1 MPMVPTSPS
10 TRIHSCSWVYLMS
23 GIRKLL
29 SAEVGVLD
37 EGHGHDLGGH
47 GLAAH
52 RQLDLAAVAGVRALD
67 VAHGDGAAERGRKA
81 ARRDLADDLAGDCD
95 LAAFAR
101 DRLAL
106 GQQPDALARRAL
118 CDLLLDD
125 GRPGEAA
132 VGAALLAD
140 APHQARFDRRG
151 GGVNVVTVE
160 AKSRFE
166 SQRIARAEADRL
178 HLRLGQ

>member
-10 TRIHSCSWVYLMS
+10 TRIHSCSWVYLRS

-37 EGHGHDLGGH
+37 ERHGHDLGGH
-47 GLAAH
+47 RLAAH
-52 RQLDLAAVAGVRALD
+52 HQLDLAAVAGVCALD
-67 VAHGDGAAERGRKA
+67 VAHGDRAAERGREA
-81 ARRDLADDLAGDCD
+81 ARRDLAQNSAAERD

-118 CDLLLDD
+118 GDLLLDD

-140 APHQARFDRRG
+140 APHQARFDRCG
-151 GGVNVVTVE
+151 GGVDVVTVE
-160 AKSRFE
+160 AEAGFE
-166 SQRIARAEADRL
+166 AQPIA
-178 HLRLGQ
+178 